1 LLLLSKSISQFI
13 IPPGSLIL
21 LGLLGIYFWQ
31 KRWGKWLALSS
42 FILLWLLSTAP
53 VRNILATSLE
63 YQYPPYHLNQTL
75 PDNTA
80 IVLLGNGVQE
90 RAPDYQGKDTLSRFG
105 MMRTVYAAHIAKH
118 THLPIYATGGIPL
131 SGRMTSE
138 SSVMKHWLVN
148 FGINTAHI
156 HEEPQANTTWENA
169 TFTKDLLERKNINTI
184 ILVTSAWHIP
194 RAVWCF
200 EQQGLQV
207 IPAPTDYLTDRANY
221 DVRSFL
227 PRWDRLA
234 ESGHILHEY
243 LGLFWYKMQYN

>member
-1 LLLLSKSISQFI
+1 MLLLSKSIAQFI

-31 KRWGKWLALSS
+31 KRWGKWVALSA

-53 VRNILATSLE
+53 VRNMLTTPLEHQYLPYNLHQILPKNA
-63 YQYPPYHLNQTL
+63 
-75 PDNTA
+75 A

-90 RAPDYQGKDTLSRFG
+90 KAPDYQHKDSLSRFG
-105 MMRTVYAAHIAKH
+105 MMRTVYAAHIAKR
-118 THLPIYATGGIPL
+118 TNLPIYATGGTPL
-131 SGRMTSE
+131 SGRITSE
-138 SSVMKHWLVN
+138 SSVMKHWLVT
-148 FGINTAHI
+148 FGIDATDVY
-156 HEEPQANTTWENA
+156 EENQANTTWENA
-169 TFTKDLLERKNINTI
+169 TFTKVFLEKKNINTI
-184 ILVTSAWHIP
+184 ILVTSAWHMP

-207 IPAPTDYLTDRANY
+207 IPAPTDYLTDSADY
-221 DVRSFL
+221 DIRSFL